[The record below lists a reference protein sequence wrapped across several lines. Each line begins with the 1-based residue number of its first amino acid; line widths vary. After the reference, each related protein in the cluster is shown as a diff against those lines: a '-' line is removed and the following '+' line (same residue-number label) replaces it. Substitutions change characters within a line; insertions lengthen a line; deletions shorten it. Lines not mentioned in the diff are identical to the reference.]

1 MRFFQV
7 YRKETE
13 SGKKKL
19 ESGRK
24 RHTAEL
30 LVSDSVHGN
39 IGIWQGAAGTPVF
52 TGISMTGGGES
63 VNRGHMTPNKEGVTH
78 GWAERILVITWHI
91 SAPMMTESL
100 GPNEAWT

>member
-1 MRFFQV
+1 VRFFQV

-63 VNRGHMTPNKEGVTH
+63 VNRGHMTPNNRRCDSWVG
-78 GWAERILVITWHI
+78 
-91 SAPMMTESL
+91 
-100 GPNEAWT
+100 